1 MNITAHPVGMKTSLT
16 LQSTEELSN
25 FLRRFSSISSS
36 LLLELEDDCLKA
48 KTHTPERSVVKSS
61 KIELSR
67 MFQPEED
74 IQNSKIG
81 IFSVD
86 RLMKAFS
93 HFGDSGISFIL
104 HQENTADGNVGTEIQ
119 LKNESLSINFQC
131 ASLRLFTHITDEMME
146 RISDSSSAEV
156 SFVLTKEMQ
165 SKINSLASI
174 DSDQKL
180 LTIGVK
186 KGAVTVSGKSFKLN
200 LMTIDS
206 DTNVEIS
213 VYKNQFAYLDKED
226 SMVYL
231 SEDRLIFHSIES
243 ETKMI
248 IGKAE

>member
-1 MNITAHPVGMKTSLT
+1 MKNAISFQLN
-16 LQSTEELSN
+16 SSEELVN
-25 FLRRFSSISSS
+25 FLKRFSPVSSS
-36 LLLELEDDCLKA
+36 LLVEIDGDVIKA

-61 KIELSR
+61 KNELTKI
-67 MFQPEED
+67 FQIEED
-74 IQNSKIG
+74 QQSSSFLFGLNS
-81 IFSVD
+81 VE

-93 HFGDSGISFIL
+93 HFGGSPISFNLIT
-104 HQENTADGNVGTEIQ
+104 EKTSDGIVGTEIH

-131 ASLRLFTHITDEMME
+131 ASLRLFNHITDEMMD
-146 RISDSSSAEV
+146 RISDHNSSAA

-165 SKINSLASI
+165 LKINSLAGI

-180 LTIGVK
+180 LTIKVK
-186 KGAVTVSGKSFKLN
+186 KGEVSVSGKSFNLN
-200 LMTIDS
+200 LLTID
-206 DTNVEIS
+206 DTDTDMAIS